1 MDPMGIYIYWIV
13 WKSWE
18 KKQKMMVKDDLFLYV
33 PVKTAIKWGVPH
45 FQTDPYVLPL
55 KYCMNPSEP
64 TQLIN
69 QQTGAP
75 AWSSLLLCF
84 EVVTTQQWIVIHIDP
99 KHWYGSW
106 VTMVYPQNM
115 IQQYPTYPCEI
126 GERDCKPA
134 KRKDDSWQ
142 DSLFSEKPSWGFVQD
157 VAISMGRSSHP
168 RDWMKILE
176 LT

>member
-1 MDPMGIYIYWIV
+1 VVINPLLDYIGLSENLG
-13 WKSWE
+13 KNPN
-18 KKQKMMVKDDLFLYV
+18 KMMVTDDLFLYV

-84 EVVTTQQWIVIHIDP
+84 EVVTTRQWIVIHIDP

-106 VTMVYPQNM
+106 VIMVYPQNM

-126 GERDCKPA
+126 GERDGFTQRRERMIRGRIACFQTLDEHL
-134 KRKDDSWQ
+134 RTNIGQ
-142 DSLFSEKPSWGFVQD
+142 TYVGPSVPLWTSQM
-157 VAISMGRSSHP
+157 VA
-168 RDWMKILE
+168 L
-176 LT
+176 